1 MNATARLVGALWGR
15 TDFRRAEEEAR
26 ECDQCGRE
34 PRRRLEQFD
43 ESGDWLC
50 EECLTDA
57 MNELEAVVNDRV
69 AALSEST
76 LDEVVS

>member
-1 MNATARLVGALWGR
+1 MSITARLVGALWGR
-15 TDFRRAEEEAR
+15 TDSRRTSAC

-43 ESGDWLC
+43 DSGDWLC
-50 EECLTDA
+50 EECLADA
-57 MNELEAVVNDRV
+57 MSEMEAVVNDRV

-76 LDEVVS
+76 LGEVVS

>member
-1 MNATARLVGALWGR
+1 MSVTARLVGALWGR
-15 TDFRRAEEEAR
+15 TDYRRTVC

-43 ESGDWLC
+43 DSGDWLC

-57 MNELEAVVNDRV
+57 MNEMEAVVNDRV

-76 LDEVVS
+76 LGEVVS

>member
-1 MNATARLVGALWGR
+1 MVANRG
-15 TDFRRAEEEAR
+15 
-26 ECDQCGRE
+26 
-34 PRRRLEQFD
+34 RLEQFD
-43 ESGDWLC
+43 DSGDWLC

-69 AALSEST
+69 AALGEST

>member
-1 MNATARLVGALWGR
+1 MSITARLVGALWGR
-15 TDFRRAEEEAR
+15 TDSRRSETC

-43 ESGDWLC
+43 DSGDWLC

-57 MNELEAVVNDRV
+57 MNEMEAVVNDRV

-76 LDEVVS
+76 LGEMVS